1 MRTFI
6 VLLTAILTL
15 FFTSA
20 CTSNMVNT
28 FQSKQKVTIESIPS
42 GSDVYMD
49 GELIGKTPMVLSL
62 RSDISH
68 EIQFKKEGFKPSS
81 EFLDPIYKHDKTPYV
96 QFGLA
101 KDLGY
106 YYQLSSDYVIS
117 ELDWELLPNS
127 AGIIPFETMSDL
139 ITEADNSMFSGS
151 ITEEEHKIIIRQIVE
166 LFN

>member
-1 MRTFI
+1 MRIFI
-6 VLLTAILTL
+6 ILLTAILTL

-28 FQSKQKVTIESIPS
+28 FQSKQEVTIESIPS

-68 EIQFKKEGFKPSS
+68 EIYFQKEGFKSTS
-81 EFLDPIYKHDKTPYV
+81 EYLDPIFKADKTPYV

-106 YYQLSSDYVIS
+106 YYQLSSDYIIS
-117 ELDWELLPNS
+117 ELLWESLPNS
-127 AGIIPFETMSDL
+127 AGIAPFETMSEL
-139 ITEADNSMFSGS
+139 ITEADNAKFSGTIS
-151 ITEEEHKIIIRQIVE
+151 AEEHKIIMRQIVE